1 MNSHSMK
8 NQLNILFP
16 IKIVIS
22 PCCVKSTLKKWKK
35 EIFLLSRTFFVK
47 SRLLIQYN
55 KFLFQH
61 GAKRTTYRM
70 GRRSCDAWLN
80 P

>member
-1 MNSHSMK
+1 
-8 NQLNILFP
+8 NINFQFE
-16 IKIVIS
+16 IMIS

-35 EIFLLSRTFFVK
+35 ENFLLSRTFFVK

-55 KFLFQH
+55 EFLFQH
-61 GAKRTTYRM
+61 RAKRTTYRM
-70 GRRSCDAWLN
+70 GRRSCDAWLD